1 MIQRIQT
8 LWLLLAST
16 TAFLTL
22 KFSFYSGNKLVENLK
37 QFVKLTA
44 KENIF
49 LMILTVAVAV
59 AALVVIFLYKDRK
72 MQLKLTLAVFGISIL
87 NIALYFTQIGKFVPN
102 EGNYDLTSLLALAVP
117 ILLLLASRA
126 IYKDEK
132 LVKSVDRLR

>member
-1 MIQRIQT
+1 MIQRIQS
-8 LWLLLAST
+8 LWLLIAS
-16 TAFLTL
+16 AAALLTL
-22 KFSFYSGNKLVENLK
+22 KFSFYSGNKLVDTLK
-37 QFVKLTA
+37 QFVKLNA

-72 MQLKLTLAVFGISIL
+72 MQLKLTLAIFAVSII
-87 NIALYFTQIGKFVPN
+87 NIALYFAQIQKFIPN
-102 EGNYDLTSLLALAVP
+102 EGNYDLTSLLALAIP
-117 ILLLLASRA
+117 ILLLLAARA